1 MFLASQLNIL
11 QLIRERRLGDI
22 YYHRPFSLE
31 RPAFRLLRLERGT
44 TLPIR
49 CSIFEA
55 YLDEPDTLIDYE
67 ALSYA
72 WGSNDKSEVII
83 AEGRVLPVTESLHM
97 ALQHLR
103 QEDIDRILWVDA
115 ICINQSNVA
124 ERGHQVTSMGSI
136 YERATNVIIWLG
148 SVSESAGLLI
158 SALNKLQ
165 HQVSSQAFRTSKRTD
180 TDWREVWDKIK
191 GKQPAGRSFLS
202 LGLGL
207 EDLTTK
213 PWFTRVWILQ
223 EVAKARRA
231 QIHCT
236 VGTLDAKLF
245 ALAPWLL
252 RTEVSQQ
259 SQAVLDVMPGPS
271 RQSSWWSEERA
282 LWALLW
288 RFRHCEATDPRDRVY
303 ALLGIASNMAK
314 ESITPDYSKSEYE
327 VLRDVCSHLFG
338 EESPTGLT
346 RIHKISQLQKELR
359 DLSIEVLKQMTARG
373 TSLDDLERSLHRQ
386 GHIRWAEGIRE
397 IASSGLGSSVLSFLL
412 TTMDLP
418 LTIALGL
425 FHEAIGMREG
435 ALGFLLDEAAVART
449 RATGLVL
456 MAIRA
461 GRDTLY
467 LVSRNRGPE
476 FEVCKSILVE
486 AVHAGED
493 CLNVII
499 DKSRP
504 QLELLESFLYT
515 SIPGGIETWEEIPLS
530 DDGNLNERF
539 VSLAVPPPNLRTSS
553 SSIKGLSRLLR
564 IFTPRLSS
572 LT

>member
-115 ICINQSNVA
+115 ICIDQSNVA

-148 SVSESAGLLI
+148 SVT
-158 SALNKLQ
+158 LNKLQ

-191 GKQPAGRSFLS
+191 GKQPAGRRFLS
-202 LGLGL
+202 LGHGL
-207 EDLTTK
+207 EDLTTN

-236 VGTLDAKLF
+236 C
-245 ALAPWLL
+245 
-252 RTEVSQQ
+252 RN
-259 SQAVLDVMPGPS
+259 
-271 RQSSWWSEERA
+271 
-282 LWALLW
+282 
-288 RFRHCEATDPRDRVY
+288 
-303 ALLGIASNMAK
+303 LGRK
-314 ESITPDYSKSEYE
+314 
-327 VLRDVCSHLFG
+327 
-338 EESPTGLT
+338 
-346 RIHKISQLQKELR
+346 
-359 DLSIEVLKQMTARG
+359 
-373 TSLDDLERSLHRQ
+373 
-386 GHIRWAEGIRE
+386 
-397 IASSGLGSSVLSFLL
+397 
-412 TTMDLP
+412 
-418 LTIALGL
+418 
-425 FHEAIGMREG
+425 AIC
-435 ALGFLLDEAAVART
+435 ART
-449 RATGLVL
+449 VASEDRGFT
-456 MAIRA
+456 
-461 GRDTLY
+461 T
-467 LVSRNRGPE
+467 VSSCARRHAWPLKTII
-476 FEVCKSILVE
+476 VVE
-486 AVHAGED
+486 
-493 CLNVII
+493 
-499 DKSRP
+499 
-504 QLELLESFLYT
+504 
-515 SIPGGIETWEEIPLS
+515 
-530 DDGNLNERF
+530 
-539 VSLAVPPPNLRTSS
+539 
-553 SSIKGLSRLLR
+553 
-564 IFTPRLSS
+564 
-572 LT
+572 